1 MRLAIGIKALNEAA
15 KIEAALRSAL
25 AAVAPYGGTVLLADS
40 GSSDATVEIAR
51 SLPVEVV
58 QLANR
63 DERSCRAGAQL
74 AFQHIDADYFCLIDG
89 DMTLVPGFIDAS
101 LAYLDAHP
109 EVAGVGGQVI
119 ERNLEAEEF
128 QIRAAA
134 MAREAHRRAGPVDR
148 LDGGGVY
155 RMRAIREVGY
165 FSDRNLHS
173 FEEFDLAARLTS
185 RGWTLVRIDVPAV
198 EHRGHSGNG
207 YRLLLYRL
215 TSGQMGGAGEVLRAS
230 FGKPHFGLVVR
241 RLGHVRKAVV
251 IAAWWLALV
260 LAVWRAPV
268 LAAALV
274 IVPVGW
280 LGWRRGSLALGL
292 YSFAMWNALA
302 VGLLGGLFRRRV
314 PPTRPLASVEFTRL
328 PPTP

>member
-1 MRLAIGIKALNEAA
+1 MKIAIGIKALNEAG

-40 GSSDATVEIAR
+40 GSTDATVEIAR
-51 SLPVEVV
+51 RLPVDVV

-63 DERSCRAGAQL
+63 AERSCGAGAQL
-74 AFQHIDADYFCLIDG
+74 AFQHLDAEYFCLIDG
-89 DMTLVPGFIDAS
+89 DMELVPGFIEAS

-109 EVAGVGGQVI
+109 QVAGVGGQVI

-134 MAREAHRRAGPVDR
+134 MANEAHRRAGPVDR

-173 FEEFDLAARLTS
+173 FEEFDLAARLIS

-230 FGKPHFGLVVR
+230 LGKPHFPLVVR
-241 RLGHVRKAVV
+241 RLGHLRKAVV
-251 IAAWWLALV
+251 IAAWWLALI
-260 LAVWRAPV
+260 LALWRAP
-268 LAAALV
+268 LAAAALV
-274 IVPVGW
+274 IVPVAW

-302 VGLLGGLFRRRV
+302 IGLIGGLFRRRV
-314 PPTRPLASVEFTRL
+314 PPTRPLASVAFTRL
-328 PPTP
+328 PPAG